1 MLGIL
6 LDLSVNYKLLILMN
20 VPFNNLYL
28 QYLSLKEEID
38 SAINEVIVN
47 SSFIRGKFV
56 DEFEHNF
63 ANTVGVKN
71 CVSCANGTDALFIAI
86 KSLGVE
92 ENDEIIVPAH
102 SWIATSEVV
111 TLAGAKV
118 VFCDT
123 QKDTFTMCPIS
134 LESKLSSKTVGIIP
148 VHLFGQSADMDEIMK
163 VAHTNNLWVIE
174 DCAQAHIACYKG
186 KRVGSIGSVGTFSFY
201 PGKNLGAMGDAG
213 AIVTNDNQLAHQMAS
228 FARHGG
234 LKKGI
239 HEIEGMNSRMDG
251 MQAAILGVKLPHLE
265 NWTKNR
271 QEIAHSYMQNL
282 ANLDDIVLP
291 QTSPFRNHV
300 HHLFVIKSKNRDNL
314 KSHLRDK
321 GIQTVINYPI
331 ALPFLEAYS
340 HLYHRHEEFPNA
352 YKNQKSILSLPLF
365 PEMNR
370 LEIEYVVEAI
380 KNF

>member
-1 MLGIL
+1 MPGIL

-28 QYLSLKEEID
+28 QYLSLKDEID
-38 SAINEVIVN
+38 SAIKEVIEN

-63 ANTVGVKN
+63 ANTIGVKN
-71 CVSCANGTDALFIAI
+71 CVSCANGTDAIFIAL

-148 VHLFGQSADMDEIMK
+148 VHLFGQPADMDEIMK

-213 AIVTNDNQLAHQMAS
+213 AIVTNDNQLAYKMAS

-234 LKKGI
+234 LKKGV

-271 QEIAHSYMQNL
+271 QDIVHSYMQNL
-282 ANLDDIVLP
+282 ANLEDIVLP

-300 HHLFVIKSKNRDNL
+300 YHLFVIKSKNRDNL

-340 HLYHRHEEFPNA
+340 HLFHRREEFPNA
-352 YKNQKSILSLPLF
+352 YDNQKSILSLPLF

-370 LEIEYVVEAI
+370 LEIEYVVETI
-380 KNF
+380 NNF